1 MHHIED
7 FHLWEKEYNSRTEPD
22 ELLIIQNTINFAQE
36 LQMGVVN
43 SPARLRKQMGIEA
56 LHLLNTHP
64 NDIKHHQFAFN
75 VHHSYLTVHPT
86 KSENLEGHTS
96 KYGSMRVL
104 GQVGLYGLDRFDD
117 SGWLITLQ
125 LFDPIQISAQY
136 KKDVFTCRLP
146 EPLKLPVAAIELP
159 AILIK

>member
-1 MHHIED
+1 MQHVDD
-7 FHLWEKEYNSRTEPD
+7 FRLWEREYGNRREPEGLVVVQD
-22 ELLIIQNTINFAQE
+22 TINLAQE
-36 LQMGVVN
+36 LQMGI
-43 SPARLRKQMGIEA
+43 SHSASKLRKQMGIEA

-64 NDIKHHQFAFN
+64 NEIKHHQFAFN
-75 VHHSYLTVHPT
+75 VHHSYLTVHPN
-86 KSENLEGHTS
+86 KSRVFEGHTS

-125 LFDPIQISAQY
+125 LFDPIQLSAEH
-136 KKDVFTCRLP
+136 KKDVFTRRLP